1 MPNEHFSLVAPAVL
15 AARGDRLL
23 RLTAAIAD
31 AVTSDQVF
39 EALVDQV
46 AAAMGAAS
54 GALWL
59 VRDGGAAAHLAR
71 ACGYDEAARRRYARI
86 QLDET
91 GATIPISDA
100 IRRGTPIWLGSQD
113 EMLSRYPRMADAAL
127 QGRHFRISCLPV
139 VTQGQVIGG
148 LAFTFDLDDSWGNDD
163 ERIVLALVIR
173 HASQALER
181 LRLFEAEQA
190 SRARAEAEAARTA
203 ILYGLARSVIGA
215 GGTAQVFE
223 AALDAIGRALSTGR
237 AAVLVLDDDGVLRVG
252 ASRGFSDDQRR
263 ALEGWSPWGRDVR
276 DPAPVLVPDAA
287 TDPQLA
293 RHAGDGAVAA
303 YAFLPL
309 VAAGRLLGELV
320 VCYGEP
326 RELAPAELEL
336 GRAISDHVAAA
347 VSRFSVL
354 GELQEAIRV
363 NELFTG
369 ILGHDLRNPLAAIIT
384 SARLAASRDEGD
396 RLVRPLSRILRSG
409 ERMARLIDQ
418 LLDFTRVRLRSGMP
432 LNRRLLHLQ
441 PLVRQVMDELDDS
454 HPAWTMRLDER
465 GDCRGFWDADRL
477 SQVFSNLVANAL
489 EHGQPDGGVQ
499 VVLDGTSLDHVRVDV
514 RNRGAIPPD
523 VLPHLFEPLAGRSRR
538 PPGSR
543 GLGLGL
549 YITNEIVKAHGGE
562 IQARSDE
569 PNDTTFSLVLPREAR
584 AEDGP

>member
-1 MPNEHFSLVAPAVL
+1 MSNEHLALAAPAVL

-23 RLTAAIAD
+23 RLTASIAD
-31 AVTSDQVF
+31 AVTSQQVF

-46 AAAMGAAS
+46 AAAMGASS

-59 VRDGGAAAHLAR
+59 VRGSTAHLAR
-71 ACGYDEAARRRYARI
+71 ACGYDESTRRLYAKVR
-86 QLDET
+86 LDDT
-91 GATIPISDA
+91 SPTIPISDA
-100 IRRGTPIWLGSQD
+100 IRRGTPVWLGSQD
-113 EMLSRYPRMADAAL
+113 EMLSRYPQMASSTI
-127 QGRHFRISCLPV
+127 QGRHFRVSCLPV
-139 VTQGQVIGG
+139 VTQGQVIGA

-163 ERIVLALVIR
+163 EQLVLALVIR

-190 SRARAEAEAARTA
+190 SRARAEEEAERTA

-223 AALDAIGRALSTGR
+223 AALDAIGRALSTDR
-237 AAVLVLDDDGVLRVG
+237 AAILVLDDDGVLRVG
-252 ASRGFSDDQRR
+252 TSRGLSEDHRR

-287 TDPQLA
+287 TDPELA
-293 RHAGDGAVAA
+293 RHAPGDGGVAA

-326 RELAPAELEL
+326 RDLAPAELEL

-354 GELQEAIRV
+354 GELQEAVRF

-384 SARLAASRDEGD
+384 SARLAASRDEGE

-432 LNRRLLHLQ
+432 LNRQLLHLQ
-441 PLVRQVMDELDDS
+441 PLVRQVMDELDDA

-489 EHGQPDGGVQ
+489 EHGQAEGGLQ
-499 VVLDGTSLDHVRVDV
+499 VILDGTSLDHVRVDV
-514 RNRGAIPPD
+514 SNRGAVPAD
-523 VLPHLFEPLAGRSRR
+523 VLPYLFEPLAGRSRR
-538 PPGSR
+538 QPGSR

-549 YITNEIVKAHGGE
+549 YIANEIVKAHGGE
-562 IQARSDE
+562 IKARCDQG
-569 PNDTTFSLVLPREAR
+569 NDTTFSLLLPREAR
-584 AEDGP
+584 AEGGQ